1 MDGIPGLETMKRFAL
16 PLLTLGLAVIVLVD
30 RVQHLRETRDTPQ
43 TAAPASLA
51 AASGGRAPA
60 LTLQGR
66 PVPLPVADA
75 TPTIDRLARLAARQ
89 QIARAGMS
97 TYLDSLLMSTDS
109 VVRRWPDR
117 AGLPLRVAII
127 EGGVDGYK
135 PRMTSFVHRALELWS
150 ASGAGVRF
158 EIVND
163 TTNADIVF
171 RWIDRFP
178 FDRAGQ
184 TDLTWDRLGRVRRAN
199 VSLAI
204 RTQAG
209 IRLPDASLF
218 AVAVHET
225 GHAIGLPHSA
235 DSSDVM
241 FPATRVGALTD
252 RDRATAQ
259 LLYALPVGTITDSVH
274 GP

>member
-1 MDGIPGLETMKRFAL
+1 MKRFAL
-16 PLLTLGLAVIVLVD
+16 PLLTLGLAVVVLVD
-30 RVQHLRETRDTPQ
+30 RLQHLHEVRDTLTLPV
-43 TAAPASLA
+43 A
-51 AASGGRAPA
+51 AASTAGPGPRAPSRDSG
-60 LTLQGR
+60 LQ
-66 PVPLPVADA
+66 PTSQAASA

-89 QIARAGMS
+89 QIVRAGMS
-97 TYLDSLLMSTDS
+97 TYLDSLLFSTDS

-117 AGLPLRVAII
+117 AGLPLRVAI
-127 EGGVDGYK
+127 VDGDTPDFR
-135 PRMTSFVHRALELWS
+135 PRMANFVSRALELWS
-150 ASGAGVRF
+150 ESGAGVRF
-158 EIVND
+158 EVVSD
-163 TTNADIVF
+163 TTNADIIY

-178 FDRAGQ
+178 YDRAGQ
-184 TDLTWDRLGRVRRAN
+184 TDLTWDRLGRVRRAS

-204 RTQAG
+204 HTQSG

-235 DSSDVM
+235 DSNDVM

-259 LLYALPVGTITDSVH
+259 LLYALPVGSITDSVRA
-274 GP
+274 P

>member
-1 MDGIPGLETMKRFAL
+1 MKRFAL
-16 PLLTLGLAVIVLVD
+16 PLLTLGLAVVVLVD
-30 RVQHLRETRDTPQ
+30 RMQHLREMRDTLRP
-43 TAAPASLA
+43 AAPASLA
-51 AASGGRAPA
+51 EAAGGRAPA
-60 LTLQGR
+60 VTPQGR
-66 PVPLPVADA
+66 QALVPGLAADP

-127 EGGVDGYK
+127 EGSADGYR
-135 PRMTSFVHRALELWS
+135 PRMTSFVHRALDLWA

-158 EIVND
+158 EIISD
-163 TTNADIVF
+163 TASADIVF

-184 TDLTWDRLGRVRRAN
+184 TDLTWDRLGRVRRAS

-204 RTQAG
+204 HTQAG
-209 IRLPDASLF
+209 VRLPDASLF

-235 DSSDVM
+235 DSADVM

-259 LLYALPVGTITDSVH
+259 LLYALPVGTITDSVR
-274 GP
+274 GS

>member
-1 MDGIPGLETMKRFAL
+1 MKRFVL

-30 RVQHLRETRDTPQ
+30 RVQHLREARDTLQPTSAQ
-43 TAAPASLA
+43 AALAGPASVSA
-51 AASGGRAPA
+51 AQPAPSRAGA
-60 LTLQGR
+60 ES
-66 PVPLPVADA
+66 VKSA

-97 TYLDSLLMSTDS
+97 TYLDSLLLSTDS

-117 AGLPLRVAII
+117 AGLPLRVAIV
-127 EGGVDGYK
+127 EGGAEGFRT
-135 PRMTSFVHRALELWS
+135 RMTSFVDRALDLWS

-158 EIVND
+158 EIISD
-163 TTNADIVF
+163 TTSADIVF

-178 FDRAGQ
+178 YDRAGQ
-184 TDLTWDRLGRVRRAN
+184 TDLTWDRMGRVRRAS

-204 RTQAG
+204 HTQSG

-235 DSSDVM
+235 DSADVM

-259 LLYALPVGTITDSVH
+259 LLYALPVGSITDSVQ
-274 GP
+274 GS

>member
-1 MDGIPGLETMKRFAL
+1 MKRFAL

-30 RVQHLRETRDTPQ
+30 RVQHLRETRDTLQ
-43 TAAPASLA
+43 PASAQA
-51 AASGGRAPA
+51 AVAAGVGHAHATPAPPGPA
-60 LTLQGR
+60 GAES
-66 PVPLPVADA
+66 VKSA

-117 AGLPLRVAII
+117 AGLPLRVAIV
-127 EGGVDGYK
+127 EGGADGFR
-135 PRMTSFVHRALELWS
+135 PRMTSFVDRALDLWS

-158 EIVND
+158 EIISD
-163 TTNADIVF
+163 TSAADIVF

-178 FDRAGQ
+178 YDRAGQ
-184 TDLTWDRLGRVRRAN
+184 TDLTWDRMGRVRRAS

-204 RTQAG
+204 HTQTG

-235 DSSDVM
+235 DSADVM

-259 LLYALPVGTITDSVH
+259 LLYALPVGPITDSVQ
-274 GP
+274 GS

>member
-1 MDGIPGLETMKRFAL
+1 MKRFAL

-30 RVQHLRETRDTPQ
+30 RVQHLRETRDTLQPASAQ
-43 TAAPASLA
+43 AALAGTAHVPSTTAAP
-51 AASGGRAPA
+51 RATGA
-60 LTLQGR
+60 ESVR
-66 PVPLPVADA
+66 SA

-117 AGLPLRVAII
+117 AGLPLRVAIV
-127 EGGVDGYK
+127 EGGADGFR
-135 PRMTSFVHRALELWS
+135 PRMTSFVDRALDLWS

-158 EIVND
+158 EIITD
-163 TTNADIVF
+163 TSAADIVF

-178 FDRAGQ
+178 YDRAGQ
-184 TDLTWDRLGRVRRAN
+184 TDLTWDRMGRVRRAS

-204 RTQAG
+204 HTQAG

-235 DSSDVM
+235 DSADVM

-259 LLYALPVGTITDSVH
+259 LLYALPLGPITDSMH
-274 GP
+274 GS

>member
-1 MDGIPGLETMKRFAL
+1 MRQYVL
-16 PLLTLGLAVIVLVD
+16 PILTLGLAIVVLVD
-30 RVQHLRETRDTPQ
+30 RVQHLRETRDNPQ
-43 TAAPASLA
+43 PASAPLA
-51 AASGGRAPA
+51 AAVVGARTPA
-60 LTLQGR
+60 
-66 PVPLPVADA
+66 PVAA
-75 TPTIDRLARLAARQ
+75 RLAPPPPSTPTIDRLARLAARQ

-97 TYLDSLLMSTDS
+97 TYLDSLLLSTDS

-117 AGLPLRVAII
+117 AGLPLKVAIVQ
-127 EGGVDGYK
+127 GGVDGFK
-135 PRMTSFVHRALELWS
+135 PRMTNFVIRALDLWS

-158 EIVND
+158 ALVPD
-163 TTNADIVF
+163 TAGADIVF
-171 RWIDRFP
+171 RWIDRSP

-184 TDLTWDRLGRVRRAN
+184 TDLTWDRQGRVRRAT

-204 RTQAG
+204 HTQTG

-259 LLYALPVGTITDSVH
+259 LLYALPVGSITDSVA
-274 GP
+274 GSS

>member
-1 MDGIPGLETMKRFAL
+1 MRQYVL
-16 PLLTLGLAVIVLVD
+16 PVLSLGLAIVVLVD
-30 RVQHLRETRDTPQ
+30 RVEHLRETRDNPQ
-43 TAAPASLA
+43 PAAVPLA
-51 AASGGRAPA
+51 AAAAGARTPVRAA
-60 LTLQGR
+60 
-66 PVPLPVADA
+66 PVPRPAFTPPS

-97 TYLDSLLMSTDS
+97 TYLDSLLLSTDS

-117 AGLPLRVAII
+117 AGLPLKVAII
-127 EGGVDGYK
+127 PGGVDDFR
-135 PRMTSFVHRALELWS
+135 PRMTNFVIRALDLWS

-158 EIVND
+158 ALVGD
-163 TTNADIVF
+163 TAGADIVF

-184 TDLTWDRLGRVRRAN
+184 TDLTWDRQGRVRRAT

-204 RTQAG
+204 HTQTG

-259 LLYALPVGTITDSVH
+259 LLYALPVGSITDSVA
-274 GP
+274 GQ

>member
-1 MDGIPGLETMKRFAL
+1 MKQLAL
-16 PLLTLGLAVIVLVD
+16 PLLTLGLAVVVLVD
-30 RVQHLRETRDTPQ
+30 RVQHLREQRDTRQ
-43 TAAPASLA
+43 NVASTFL
-51 AASGGRAPA
+51 AASGAGASAAVTVPVPSTRPAPA
-60 LTLQGR
+60 
-66 PVPLPVADA
+66 VPSPLAPGA

-97 TYLDSLLMSTDS
+97 TYLDSLLNSTDS

-117 AGLPLRVAII
+117 AGMPLRVAII
-127 EGGVDGYK
+127 EGGVEGYR
-135 PRMTSFVHRALELWS
+135 PRMASFVHRALDLWA
-150 ASGAGVRF
+150 ASGAGVQF
-158 EIVND
+158 EVVDD
-163 TTNADIVF
+163 TTGADIVF

-184 TDLTWDRLGRVRRAN
+184 TDLTWDRLGRVRRATI
-199 VSLAI
+199 SLAI
-204 RTQAG
+204 HTQAG

-235 DSSDVM
+235 DSADVM

-259 LLYALPVGTITDSVH
+259 LLYALPVGSITDSVQ

>member
-1 MDGIPGLETMKRFAL
+1 MNRFAL
-16 PLLTLGLAVIVLVD
+16 PLLTLALAVIVLVD
-30 RVQHLRETRDTPQ
+30 RLQHLRDERDNPA
-43 TAAPASLA
+43 TAQPASEAVLQAPAGA
-51 AASGGRAPA
+51 RPVARPQPVAPAAS
-60 LTLQGR
+60 
-66 PVPLPVADA
+66 A

-97 TYLDSLLMSTDS
+97 TYLDSLLTSTDS

-117 AGLPLRVAII
+117 AGLPLRVAIL
-127 EGGVDGYK
+127 EGGVDGYR
-135 PRMTSFVHRALELWS
+135 PRMASFVHRALDLWTE
-150 ASGAGVRF
+150 SGAGVRF
-158 EIVND
+158 EVVGD
-163 TTNADIVF
+163 TAMADIVF

-184 TDLTWDRLGRVRRAN
+184 TDLTWDRQGRVRKAS

-204 RTQAG
+204 HTQAG

-235 DSSDVM
+235 DSADVM
-241 FPATRVGALTD
+241 FPATRVGALTP

-259 LLYALPVGTITDSVH
+259 LLYALPVGSITDSA
-274 GP
+274 GGQ

>member
-1 MDGIPGLETMKRFAL
+1 MKRFAL

-30 RVQHLRETRDTPQ
+30 RVQHLRETRDTLQPASTQ
-43 TAAPASLA
+43 AALAGTAAVPSGPA
-51 AASGGRAPA
+51 APKA
-60 LTLQGR
+60 TGAESVR
-66 PVPLPVADA
+66 SA

-97 TYLDSLLMSTDS
+97 TYLDSLLLSTDS

-117 AGLPLRVAII
+117 AGLPLRVAIV
-127 EGGVDGYK
+127 EGGADGFR
-135 PRMTSFVHRALELWS
+135 PRMTSFVDRALDLWS

-158 EIVND
+158 EIIAD
-163 TTNADIVF
+163 TSAADIVF

-178 FDRAGQ
+178 YDRAGQ
-184 TDLTWDRLGRVRRAN
+184 TDLTWDRMGRVRRAS

-204 RTQAG
+204 HTQAG

-235 DSSDVM
+235 DSADVM

-259 LLYALPVGTITDSVH
+259 LLYALPLGSITDSMH
-274 GP
+274 GSS

>member
-1 MDGIPGLETMKRFAL
+1 MKRFAL
-16 PLLTLGLAVIVLVD
+16 PLLTLGLAIIVLVD
-30 RVQHLRETRDTPQ
+30 RVQHLREPRDTPQ
-43 TAAPASLA
+43 PVAPATMVGASGARTAAAPVRVARPAA
-51 AASGGRAPA
+51 GPA
-60 LTLQGR
+60 
-66 PVPLPVADA
+66 A

-97 TYLDSLLMSTDS
+97 TYLDSLLASTDS

-117 AGLPLRVAII
+117 AGLPLRVAI
-127 EGGVDGYK
+127 VDGDVAGYK
-135 PRMTSFVHRALELWS
+135 PRMTSFVHRALDLWS
-150 ASGAGVRF
+150 TSGSGVRF
-158 EIVND
+158 ELISD
-163 TTNADIVF
+163 TTMADIVF

-178 FDRAGQ
+178 YDRAGQ
-184 TDLTWDRLGRVRRAN
+184 TDLTWDRVGRVRRAS

-204 RTQAG
+204 HTQTG
-209 IRLPDASLF
+209 VRLPDASLF

-235 DSSDVM
+235 DSADVM

-259 LLYALPVGTITDSVH
+259 LLYALPVGPISDSA
-274 GP
+274 GGQ

>member
-1 MDGIPGLETMKRFAL
+1 MKRFAL

-30 RVQHLRETRDTPQ
+30 RVQHLRETRDTLQPASAQ
-43 TAAPASLA
+43 AALAGTADVPSTTAAP
-51 AASGGRAPA
+51 RATGA
-60 LTLQGR
+60 ESVR
-66 PVPLPVADA
+66 SA

-117 AGLPLRVAII
+117 AGLPLRVAIV
-127 EGGVDGYK
+127 EGGADGFR
-135 PRMTSFVHRALELWS
+135 PRMTSFVDRALDLWS

-158 EIVND
+158 EIITD
-163 TTNADIVF
+163 TSAADIVF

-178 FDRAGQ
+178 YDRAGQ
-184 TDLTWDRLGRVRRAN
+184 TDLTWDRMGRVRRAS

-204 RTQAG
+204 HTQAG

-235 DSSDVM
+235 DSADVM

-259 LLYALPVGTITDSVH
+259 LLYALPMGPITDSMH
-274 GP
+274 GS

>member
-1 MDGIPGLETMKRFAL
+1 MKRFAL

-30 RVQHLRETRDTPQ
+30 RVQHLRETRDTLQPASAQ
-43 TAAPASLA
+43 AALAGTAHVPSTTAAP
-51 AASGGRAPA
+51 RATGA
-60 LTLQGR
+60 ESVR
-66 PVPLPVADA
+66 SA

-117 AGLPLRVAII
+117 AGLPLRVAIV
-127 EGGVDGYK
+127 EGGADGFR
-135 PRMTSFVHRALELWS
+135 PRMTSFVDRALDLWS

-158 EIVND
+158 EIITD
-163 TTNADIVF
+163 TSAADIVF

-178 FDRAGQ
+178 YDRAGQ
-184 TDLTWDRLGRVRRAN
+184 TDLTWDRMGRVRRAS

-204 RTQAG
+204 LTQAG

-235 DSSDVM
+235 DSADVM

-259 LLYALPVGTITDSVH
+259 LLYALPLGSITDSMH
-274 GP
+274 GS